1 MAHHTPTI
9 PDRVGIPCPQ
19 SAVILNVVKDLHL
32 FFRHSFDPM
41 LGGNQLVRSRT
52 NRDSNPSKRRSST
65 QSGQSSLR
73 VSSPSVLLPRNRL
86 LNVLA
91 VLESDEAVAVV
102 TRSETITFL
111 PFVLKHAL
119 LQITGYSDIDGAAS
133 ACHDVGAVR
142 SVMHATIVS
151 MGNGIGCDA
160 KDKCRSFTAFSDCL
174 FCQAFW

>member
-1 MAHHTPTI
+1 MRRVRVVHDTPTI
-9 PDRVGIPCPQ
+9 RDRVGIPYPQ
-19 SAVILNVVKDLHL
+19 SAVILNAVKDLHL

-41 LGGNQLVRSRT
+41 LGVISWFAVVPIATQIHPSGVHRLNQ
-52 NRDSNPSKRRSST
+52 SN
-65 QSGQSSLR
+65 LLCA
-73 VSSPSVLLPRNRL
+73 SPALHLLLPRNRL
-86 LNVLA
+86 LNVLE
-91 VLESDEAVAVV
+91 VLEPDEAVAVV

-119 LQITGYSDIDGAAS
+119 LQITGYSDIDVAAS

-160 KDKCRSFTAFSDCL
+160 KDKCRSFTAF
-174 FCQAFW
+174 